1 MFDVKVQQKI
11 EREREREREATKESI
26 EYIQHNSKHMALPTL
41 VMHFPIQFKEASC
54 CTRILFTCTHYLH
67 HGEIHIEI
75 QHNNTKDSIKRQMR

>member
-1 MFDVKVQQKI
+1 MLRFNRR
-11 EREREREREATKESI
+11 EREREREREATRETI